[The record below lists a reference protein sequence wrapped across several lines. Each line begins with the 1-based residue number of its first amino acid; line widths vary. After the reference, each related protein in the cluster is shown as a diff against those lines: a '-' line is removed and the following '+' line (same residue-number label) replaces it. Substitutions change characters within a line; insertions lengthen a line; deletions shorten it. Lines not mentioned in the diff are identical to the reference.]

1 MRPNAS
7 GITSANTSHTIGS
20 SNVRRI
26 FATRSSVDSITC
38 DIIRRRSKIY
48 SLPFFDFNVEL
59 LMRVYIGE
67 LILIIHWKGGIHTEL
82 HVRRRRRGQNSA
94 QTPKDV
100 VEAVRILARV
110 CSDELIA
117 GILTRNGLRTG
128 R

>member
-59 LMRVYIGE
+59 LMRAYIELRQTRPSSFSSFSDPLDNSTRWPCGADDLVEQMNGE
-67 LILIIHWKGGIHTEL
+67 
-82 HVRRRRRGQNSA
+82 S
-94 QTPKDV
+94 
-100 VEAVRILARV
+100 
-110 CSDELIA
+110 
-117 GILTRNGLRTG
+117 
-128 R
+128 

>member
-38 DIIRRRSKIY
+38 DIIRRRSKTY

-59 LMRVYIGE
+59 LMRAYIACLDKSEDRHPGM
-67 LILIIHWKGGIHTEL
+67 
-82 HVRRRRRGQNSA
+82 S
-94 QTPKDV
+94 
-100 VEAVRILARV
+100 
-110 CSDELIA
+110 LIA
-117 GILTRNGLRTG
+117 CRHRPLPLLLESSTNCKRLHELGSNEWRCRARFCQLDDAPPSGCD
-128 R
+128 

>member
-59 LMRVYIGE
+59 LMRAYIE
-67 LILIIHWKGGIHTEL
+67 KTALSI
-82 HVRRRRRGQNSA
+82 N
-94 QTPKDV
+94 D
-100 VEAVRILARV
+100 
-110 CSDELIA
+110 LIA
-117 GILTRNGLRTG
+117 KRTKDEKG
-128 R
+128 QIIPAEITAGEIGWSEPNTG

>member
-59 LMRVYIGE
+59 LMRAYIATLATFALPAGTSGQRDFSAGGYFFLDQDDRTVIPTRTRAIW
-67 LILIIHWKGGIHTEL
+67 LIKE
-82 HVRRRRRGQNSA
+82 
-94 QTPKDV
+94 K
-100 VEAVRILARV
+100 
-110 CSDELIA
+110 
-117 GILTRNGLRTG
+117 RT
-128 R
+128 